1 MDFNN
6 EFGHWYINDRHGPV
20 HHRLKRPDSK
30 LKWKHEPVCRIQP
43 HVWLSNDYTIIY
55 KNICKT
61 CLNTYTKEEII
72 DLKQYLITKK
82 LMGR

>member
-6 EFGHWYINDRHGPV
+6 QFGHWYINDSNNPL
-20 HHRLKRPDSK
+20 HHRLKKPGNTWRQ
-30 LKWKHEPVCRIQP
+30 EPVCSIQP
-43 HVWLSNDYTIIY
+43 NIWVSKDQIIIY

-61 CLNTYTKEEII
+61 CLNTYTEEEII